1 MLMLRQSTEAAV
13 VATTAGF
20 TRFLQPNH
28 PSQNPLIFDVKH
40 LFNRQNSVQKPLKNG
55 FFALHD
61 FASGDMLNLV
71 DDVLGHLRRRPENHT
86 IGTAHEV
93 ACRVFARR

>member
-1 MLMLRQSTEAAV
+1 MLMLMQSTEAAV
-13 VATTAGF
+13 VNTTGGF
-20 TRFLQPNH
+20 TQFLQPHH
-28 PSQNPLIFDVKH
+28 PPQNPLIFDVKH
-40 LFNRQNSVQKPLKNG
+40 PFNRRNSVQKPLKNG
-55 FFALHD
+55 FFELHD
-61 FASGDMLNLV
+61 FASGDILNLV